1 MQQFIPQLDKA
12 LKQPLPGLDA
22 QLQLAHGTRKGLYG
36 HPSDARK
43 AAVLALFFPK
53 ENDWHLAL
61 IQRTAHEKDHHAG
74 QISFP
79 GGRHEVGDPDFRY
92 TALRET
98 EEEIGVEASKIRIL
112 GDLSSLYIPVSNF
125 LVHPFVGYVD
135 FAPAFQPEPSEVAQV
150 LELPFS
156 EFLADQAIGKT
167 TLELPNRMKIKDVP
181 HFNVKNHIIWGATA
195 MMLSELVTVA
205 QSIRQYIP
213 SR

>member
-1 MQQFIPQLDKA
+1 MQRFIPQLDKA

-22 QLQLAHGTRKGLYG
+22 QLKLAHGTRKGLYG
-36 HPSDARK
+36 HPKDART

-53 ENDWHLAL
+53 EDDWHLAL
-61 IQRTAHEKDHHAG
+61 IQRAAHEKGHHAG

-79 GGRHEVGDPDFRY
+79 GGRHEASDPDFRH

-98 EEEIGVEASKIRIL
+98 EEEIGVKANKISIL

-135 FAPAFQPEPSEVAQV
+135 FAPDFQPEPSEVAQV

-167 TLELPNRMKIKDVP
+167 TLELPNQMKIKDVP

-213 SR
+213 SQ